1 MKKLTHIV
9 PPFTLKL
16 GTLAMHWTAD
26 HLVLWQ
32 SPVTRNSLLSAHS
45 YYANTMVD
53 IPPLF
58 NALQYI
64 VGIAGSFLLIF
75 KAAGGRESNWLFDGA
90 SLCKYKAALVRD
102 FC

>member
-1 MKKLTHIV
+1 
-9 PPFTLKL
+9 
-16 GTLAMHWTAD
+16 MHWTAD

-58 NALQYI
+58 NALQYT

-90 SLCKYKAALVRD
+90 SLCEWENRAQRAVSVLTRLLPP
-102 FC
+102 